1 MTEAEIF
8 CQTNQMQE
16 TNETIDMLSQ
26 MLNSMGQEESTSG
39 ELEIVKKKNV
49 NDNKIGSTV
58 ALGKEIKIYQ

>member
-26 MLNSMGQEESTSG
+26 MLNSMGQEETTSG
-39 ELEIVKKKNV
+39 ELEIVKKKSV

-58 ALGKEIKIYQ
+58 ALGKEIKIY